1 MAVSYCLG
9 RDREV
14 KGSQVCLEQKP
25 LSGPPTNLIQSSLIR
40 EDCDMPIETGT
51 TWMSKLLA
59 VVVKNFVRLL
69 TRRHLET
76 LGQLAVYL
84 MCVIGWCYCRSNR
97 GFMKNEGVDSALM
110 LQLLANA
117 YSNSKLAAW

>member
-1 MAVSYCLG
+1 
-9 RDREV
+9 
-14 KGSQVCLEQKP
+14 
-25 LSGPPTNLIQSSLIR
+25 
-40 EDCDMPIETGT
+40 MPIETGT

-117 YSNSKLAAW
+117 YSKSKLAAW